1 MRDQLNM
8 RNGVLLMVAIYFGGA
23 SKEEEPHGGLEKIA
37 EPGKVYEVE
46 LENRVKW
53 NGKHIFKYL
62 GNSKHKF
69 LIITFLYG
77 N

>member
-1 MRDQLNM
+1 M

-46 LENRVKW
+46 LENKE
-53 NGKHIFKYL
+53 
-62 GNSKHKF
+62 
-69 LIITFLYG
+69 
-77 N
+77 